1 VSGADRLSAV
11 AAIAGAL
18 AALAALLGSFVTALL
33 ARRSAQRNR
42 RSAQALAGSDLE
54 AGVEL
59 LELPIGE
66 QPGTSFLELR
76 EWLTRAYA
84 AERDAP
90 ESVKK
95 ELHEIRE
102 AFQERLERIE
112 QRFPEEATLEKIASI
127 NDAILATKIEQLEK
141 SVEELG
147 NRILSKWDVATIVFA
162 VIASVGV
169 VAGAIFAVANFVTK

>member
-1 VSGADRLSAV
+1 VSWAGWVAAFGTISGALF
-11 AAIAGAL
+11 
-18 AALAALLGSFVTALL
+18 ALLGSVVTSRL

-42 RSAQALAGSDLE
+42 RSAQALTGSDLE
-54 AGVEL
+54 AGIEL
-59 LELPIGE
+59 LELPTGE
-66 QPGTSFLELR
+66 QPGTAFLELR
-76 EWLTRAYA
+76 EWLTRAYV

-95 ELHEIRE
+95 EIHEIRE

-162 VIASVGV
+162 VIASVGG
-169 VAGAIFAVANFVTK
+169 VAGAIFAVANFVMK